1 MRDAVVRVRPPG
13 ESWMVIGRDVA
24 PGVTPEDL
32 VLAANTS
39 GPDQATFTVK
49 RDSTLPWR
57 DLLPYGEIDVEV
69 EGCGLV
75 WGGRIQSAA
84 PTESGWHVTCR
95 GWQYHLD
102 DDVTKRLYAH
112 SRLSDWQDV
121 RSWPTADNTWGN
133 TMNPTTGPR
142 MTFTAPG
149 GQAQPNA
156 TAGGRSGLY
165 LDGGYTGAIARV
177 VIPWTASANSADFA
191 AYLLESDTDPAS
203 TATYTMITN
212 LAATSGTFTRTLAAP
227 RRYVTVLVNNDT
239 VSPITPSGIVVSW
252 TSPGVMAFRAAGYE
266 SGGQS
271 VLRASDVVRD
281 AAGMCPLLSTDLS
294 LVQTTGLI
302 DAGARGIPHLTTENA
317 YETPRQIMQRAN
329 AYHDWLLGVGA
340 DRRVYFR
347 PRVATARAVLGGW
360 SGTTFQ
366 DAGDQG
372 DELYN
377 RVIVDTTDQA
387 GRPMQVV
394 RTAVSPMLNL
404 AGATRTKVLTAQ
416 APLTVAAAQALA
428 DAWLARRTVR
438 PARGSVTL
446 PGAGA
451 LRTTDGADVTPA
463 ETLRWPGD
471 RIRLADRWDP
481 DTGGMGRDAEITQVT
496 WTQATDTAQL
506 TTDSPNDR
514 LEVVLTR
521 LAAIQSARPANY

>member
-1 MRDAVVRVRPPG
+1 M
-13 ESWMVIGRDVA
+13 
-24 PGVTPEDL
+24 PEDL
-32 VLAANTS
+32 VLTANQG
-39 GPDQATFTVK
+39 GPDQATMTL
-49 RDSTLPWR
+49 RRGTSLPWR
-57 DLLPYGEIDVEV
+57 DLLPYAEVDVEV

-112 SRLSDWQDV
+112 SRLGEWQDV
-121 RSWPTADNTWGN
+121 RSWPTADVSWA
-133 TMNPTTGPR
+133 NPMQPSAGGR
-142 MTFTAPG
+142 MTFTAPVG
-149 GQAQPNA
+149 TPQPNA
-156 TAGGRSGLY
+156 TGGGRSGLY
-165 LDGGYTGAIARV
+165 LDGGATGAIARV
-177 VIPWTASANSADFA
+177 VIPWTCSANNANFA
-191 AYLLESDTDPAS
+191 AYLLESDTDPSS
-203 TATYTMITN
+203 TAIFTKITN
-212 LAATSGTFTRTLAAP
+212 LNVASGTFTRTLSPA
-227 RRYVTVLVNNDT
+227 RRFVTVLVNNDT
-239 VSPITPSGIVVSW
+239 GAPITPAAVISW
-252 TSPGVMAFRAAGYE
+252 TASGAQAYRAAAYE
-266 SGGQS
+266 SGGAS
-271 VLRASDVVRD
+271 VLRASDVIRD
-281 AAGMCPLLSTDLS
+281 AAGLCPLLSGDLS

-302 DAGARGIPHLTTENA
+302 DAGVRGIPHLTTEGS
-317 YETPRQIMQRAN
+317 YETPRQIMGRAN
-329 AYHDWLLGVGA
+329 AYHDWLLGVDAG
-340 DRRVYFR
+340 RRVFYR
-347 PRVATARAVLGGW
+347 PRPTSPRGVLGGW
-360 SGTTFQ
+360 SGTTFA

-377 RVIVDTTDQA
+377 RVVVDTIDQA
-387 GRPMQVV
+387 GRPVQVV
-394 RTAVSPMLNL
+394 RTATSPMLNL
-404 AGATRTKVLTAQ
+404 AGGTRTKVLTAQ